1 MEIHHTKYEYRL
13 GDNRTGEYIALS
25 VRHKTDAEK
34 EIKIIKKLAKKEQLK
49 YIIIELF
56 TGQFFWILHDKKGIN
71 YLEEI
76 ECHNTFGEAK
86 KKAKE
91 VLKLLT
97 KKIKV
102 KKR

>member
-1 MEIHHTKYEYRL
+1 MEIHHTKYDYKL
-13 GDNRTGEYIALS
+13 GDTRTGEYIALS

-34 EIKIIKKLAKKEQLK
+34 EIKIIKKLAKKEKLK
-49 YIIIELF
+49 YKIVALL
-56 TGQFFWILHDKKGIN
+56 TGQFIWIIEDKNGIE
-71 YLEEI
+71 YLEEMD
-76 ECHNTFGEAK
+76 CHNTFGEAK

>member
-1 MEIHHTKYEYRL
+1 MEIQYSKYEYRL
-13 GDNRTGEYIALS
+13 GDTRTGEYIALS

-34 EIKIIKKLAKKEQLK
+34 EIKIIKKLAKKEKLK
-49 YIIIELF
+49 YKIVALL
-56 TGQFFWILHDKKGIN
+56 TGQFIWLIENKKGIE
-71 YLEEI
+71 YLEGI
-76 ECHNTFGEAK
+76 ECYNTFREAK
-86 KKAKE
+86 KNAKE